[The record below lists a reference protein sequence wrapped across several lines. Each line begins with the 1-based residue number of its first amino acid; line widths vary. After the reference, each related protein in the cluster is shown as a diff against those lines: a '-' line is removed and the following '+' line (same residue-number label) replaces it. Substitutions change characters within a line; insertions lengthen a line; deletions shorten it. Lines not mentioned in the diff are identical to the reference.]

1 MKRILLFIVCVSLM
15 FAGIA
20 MAAESEL
27 NAKLI
32 HAAMDGNLAGVYA
45 ALKEGADINAT
56 NYGRTP
62 LICASTSG
70 HWEVAKLLIEKG
82 ADVNAKSTDGWAK
95 STDGWTALYWASK
108 YDHADIVKLL
118 IEKGA
123 IVNETNGAYALMKAK
138 ERGYTDIV
146 QMLEK
151 AGAKENIDAYN
162 TVAQRNLMDAAV
174 AQEAYWIDNKK
185 YTDSLD
191 NLLGSQYGLY
201 IDKGV
206 TLKIISAGKDQYH
219 IIAFHEKGD
228 KKYQIIGPGGII
240 EEYQE

>member
-1 MKRILLFIVCVSLM
+1 MKRILFFIVCVSLL

-20 MAAESEL
+20 KTEASDQ

-32 HAAMDGNLAGVYA
+32 QAIKNGNLAGVDA
-45 ALKEGADINAT
+45 ALKEGADINTT
-56 NYGRTP
+56 NYGFTP
-62 LICASTSG
+62 LIWASSLDN
-70 HWEVAKLLIEKG
+70 WEAAKLLIEKG
-82 ADVNAKSTDGWAK
+82 ADVNAKYTDGWAK
-95 STDGWTALYWASK
+95 STDYFTALYWASK
-108 YDHADIVKLL
+108 YDNADIVRLL

-138 ERGYTDIV
+138 EKGYTDIV

-162 TVAQRNLMDAAV
+162 TVAQRNLMSAAI
-174 AQEAYWIDNKK
+174 AQEAYWIDNKT

-191 NLLGSQYGLY
+191 RLAGSQYGLY

-206 TLKIISAGKDQYH
+206 TIQIISVVKDQYH
-219 IIAFHEKGD
+219 MIAFHEKGD
-228 KKYQIIGPGGII
+228 KKYQLTGPRGRI
-240 EEYQE
+240 EQYLK